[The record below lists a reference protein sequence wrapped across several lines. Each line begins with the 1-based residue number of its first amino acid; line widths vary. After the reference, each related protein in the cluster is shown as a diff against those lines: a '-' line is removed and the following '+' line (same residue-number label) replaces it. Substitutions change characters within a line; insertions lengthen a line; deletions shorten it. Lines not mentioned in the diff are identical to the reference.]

1 MADRLTGNKIYLLI
15 VYTFTVDVK
24 MEVEEEKTEM
34 SDDTDDSTDG
44 SDEDSSDQSDVE
56 EDAVDDAEAEKK
68 IAQLQKAVMYF
79 TRIIAHLYAS

>member
-1 MADRLTGNKIYLLI
+1 
-15 VYTFTVDVK
+15 

-79 TRIIAHLYAS
+79 TRIIAHLYASWTYFSCNVILK

>member
-1 MADRLTGNKIYLLI
+1 
-15 VYTFTVDVK
+15 

-79 TRIIAHLYAS
+79 TRIIAHLYAIERIFLVMWSWSNFYSTTL